1 MKHPEPYF
9 KIASLITKFVNGS
22 LSTEESGVLNEWID
36 GDKRH
41 QILFEKLTSPDYLQD
56 HLHYWEN
63 DHAAAQWDLL
73 ETALK
78 ENRTNH
84 SQETSVKVLIRKS
97 LRYAAIAVPVIL
109 LCGTGWYFVHY
120 KHGKKAGNY
129 PGSSLA
135 SVYIMPKGKV
145 AQLVL
150 GNGKVVNLNNGLK
163 ETITEKDGT
172 KVNNGKNTLSYSN
185 SNNRSKETIYNTLVV
200 PRGGEYEVTLSDGT
214 KVWLNAAS
222 SLRFPVQFNGNERKV
237 FLTGEGYFEVSKDA
251 VHPFEV
257 NTNKINV
264 TVLGTSFD
272 VSAYPDDPG
281 EKTVLKT
288 GSIRVNTIEGNAV
301 QNNGVILKPGY
312 EAVLN
317 KNGNNLR
324 TNPADLESVLAW
336 KNGMFIFEGEPL
348 GSIMRKLSRWYNVDV
363 KFNSDTDT
371 GLHFTGRI
379 KRFENITGLLNLIEL
394 TGKVKFSVV
403 GNEVVVNPA
412 RNEE

>member
-1 MKHPEPYF
+1 MKHPETYF
-9 KIASLITKFVNGS
+9 KIASLITKFLDGS
-22 LSTEESGVLNEWID
+22 LSSEESGVLNEWID
-36 GDKRH
+36 ENKKH

-63 DHAAAQWDLL
+63 DNTAKQWELL

-97 LRYAAIAVPVIL
+97 LRYAAMAVPVIL

-120 KHGKKAGNY
+120 KNGKKGADH

-135 SVYIMPKGKV
+135 NVYIMPKGKV

-150 GNGKVVNLNNGLK
+150 GNGKVVNLNNSLK
-163 ETITEKDGT
+163 ETITEKNGT
-172 KVNNGKNTLSYSN
+172 KVNNGKNSLSYPN
-185 SNNRSKETIYNTLVV
+185 TNTKSKETIYNTLVV

-251 VHPFEV
+251 AHPFVV
-257 NTNKINV
+257 NTNKMDV

-281 EKTVLKT
+281 ERTVLNT
-288 GSIRVNTIEGNAV
+288 GSVRVNTVEGIAGLND
-301 QNNGVILKPGY
+301 GVILKPGY
-312 EAVLN
+312 EAVLSEN
-317 KNGNNLR
+317 ENNLR
-324 TNPADLESVLAW
+324 TNTANMESVLAW

-348 GSIMRKLSRWYNVDV
+348 GSIMRKLSRWYNVNV
-363 KFNSDTDT
+363 KFDNDTDT

-379 KRFENITGLLNLIEL
+379 KRFENITGLLNLMEL

-412 RNEE
+412 GE